1 MGLYKTEK
9 KKRENYFRNMEFIDR
24 SYMKSMN
31 IDHLLVQFSIC
42 WVAVVKVL
50 VLLGQAAQNV
60 LLTQKVCF
68 GHWLQG
74 GKPFTE
80 NVPAE
85 HVPENVKK

>member
-1 MGLYKTEK
+1 MGLYKTVK
-9 KKRENYFRNMEFIDR
+9 KNRENYFRNTEFIDR

-68 GHWLQG
+68 GH
-74 GKPFTE
+74 
-80 NVPAE
+80 
-85 HVPENVKK
+85 